1 MSINQPATINQINIE
16 GIKVEEFIIVKTEM
30 ESKYINL
37 EWSSE
42 DIMRWVGFEDG
53 QIAKAI
59 IIKEELD
66 FFLKT
71 NEDRQNF
78 IKEFE
83 RQKLYMTKRCLPLK
97 VLELAKQVGSHN
109 HTYNDLLDL
118 EQMDTKYAL
127 ETLFQEPFNKA
138 KLRVFAETKL
148 TLKQLFELKALNPN
162 HLFLNLTLC
171 I

>member
-1 MSINQPATINQINIE
+1 
-16 GIKVEEFIIVKTEM
+16 
-30 ESKYINL
+30 
-37 EWSSE
+37 
-42 DIMRWVGFEDG
+42 
-53 QIAKAI
+53 
-59 IIKEELD
+59 
-66 FFLKT
+66 
-71 NEDRQNF
+71 
-78 IKEFE
+78 
-83 RQKLYMTKRCLPLK
+83 MTKRCLPLK

>member
-66 FFLKT
+66 F
-71 NEDRQNF
+71 
-78 IKEFE
+78 
-83 RQKLYMTKRCLPLK
+83 
-97 VLELAKQVGSHN
+97 S
-109 HTYNDLLDL
+109 
-118 EQMDTKYAL
+118 
-127 ETLFQEPFNKA
+127 
-138 KLRVFAETKL
+138 
-148 TLKQLFELKALNPN
+148 
-162 HLFLNLTLC
+162 
-171 I
+171 